1 MRRCIFFLLILSL
14 ALPAFSEAHRA
25 AEQVTV
31 PQLEQTLAATAGKS
45 DKQVAQQ
52 LSELVLTE
60 RLSESRRAR
69 LQAALPGPESRQ
81 ALMTLT
87 DASEFLDLPETDIPT
102 TPVPS
107 HAEQIA
113 LLSQARGYVMKT
125 ILKLPNFF
133 ATRETVNFEG
143 TPGVPQ
149 GNALHPP
156 KFEPMHE
163 VNRSSVTVL
172 YRDNREMVVKGKKQ
186 EASNKEMRTMGEFGP
201 ILVTILNDA
210 AKGRVTWSHW
220 EQGAA
225 GPMAVF
231 RYAIPVQVS
240 HYLVASSGIGQPL
253 HHDPA
258 YHGEIALNPADGSI
272 LRLTAIAEPQA
283 DDPVSTADL
292 LVDYGPVKIGGVPY
306 ICPTKSVAF
315 SVVRMVIQELDFDT
329 GAVTGTSLGPS
340 RTYLNEVLF
349 TQYHLF
355 RAETRILT
363 GSNQE
368 PDAVTPANPPK

>member
-1 MRRCIFFLLILSL
+1 MRRCIFLFLMLSL
-14 ALPAFSEAHRA
+14 ALPALTETHSAMA
-25 AEQVTV
+25 QVTV
-31 PQLEQTLAATAGKS
+31 AQLEQTLAAAGDKS

-52 LSELVLTE
+52 LSELALTE
-60 RLSESRRAR
+60 RLSQSRHAR

-87 DASEFLDLPETDIPT
+87 DASEFLDLPAADIPPT
-102 TPVPS
+102 SAPS
-107 HAEQIA
+107 RTEQIA
-113 LLSQARGYVMKT
+113 LLALARAYVMKT

-133 ATRETVNFEG
+133 ATRETANFEG
-143 TPGVPQ
+143 TPGAPQ
-149 GNALHPP
+149 VHPLHPP

-186 EASNKEMRTMGEFGP
+186 EASSKEMRTMGEFGP

-220 EQGAA
+220 EQGAV
-225 GPMAVF
+225 GPLAVF
-231 RYAIPVQVS
+231 HYAIPVQMS

-272 LRLTAIAEPQA
+272 LRLTAVAEPQA

-292 LVDYGPVKIGGVPY
+292 LVDYGPVEIGGVPY

-329 GAVTGTSLGPS
+329 GAVTGTSLGPT

-368 PDAVTPANPPK
+368 PDAVTPPNPPQ